1 MPKDQDQNKP
11 GCGENKDTEEGSE
24 ISDEESHRITLRT
37 STSSPQRGT
46 TPQSSPPKFVSVE
59 ELMETAKGVTNMALA
74 HEIVVNQDFQVKPV
88 EPPDGSLEK
97 KIKEIMH
104 KAFWDCL
111 EAQLREDPPSYDHAI
126 KLLAEIKETLLSF
139 LLTGPGHARLR
150 SLIEE
155 VLDLELIQQQAENR
169 ALDISKVVEFV
180 VGMMGSLC
188 APSRDE
194 DIKRLREVTD
204 LVPLLRA
211 IFLVLDKMKIDM
223 ANFAVSSIRPH
234 LLQQSVEYE
243 RKKFQEFLD
252 KQPNALDLTEKWL
265 QDAVRSLRESGAE
278 GSGMVASNPSPLLP
292 VNVHN
297 HAYLHLLKWD
307 HASDPF
313 PETLLMDQVRFQEMQ
328 RDMER
333 LLLVATVLLVVY
345 NTSGEAIAGLPGLM
359 DKLKNT
365 IYTLLTDLHLPSF
378 SAPEALATIGEKMC
392 VDLSEV
398 LSQHGFTPFSSDRLR
413 ALKGQISA
421 VALPDNVIRK
431 VIDSRIQAYLL
442 GVLESRLHNSAP
454 TLPGGLAPVC
464 KELEEMAVKFGRLV
478 NLNKIVFSPFY
489 QQIFQKILKDDVTV

>member
-11 GCGENKDTEEGSE
+11 GCGENKDTEESTE
-24 ISDEESHRITLRT
+24 ISDEESHRIRFKT
-37 STSSPQRGT
+37 STSSLLKGT
-46 TPQSSPPKFVSVE
+46 TPESSPPKLVSVE

-74 HEIVVNQDFQVKPV
+74 HEIVVNQDFQLKPV

-126 KLLAEIKETLLSF
+126 KILAEIKETLLSF

-265 QDAVRSLRESGAE
+265 QDAVRSLQESGAE

-292 VNVHN
+292 MNVHN

-365 IYTLLTDLHLPSF
+365 IYTLLTDLHLHSF
-378 SAPEALATIGEKMC
+378 SAPDALATIGEKMC
-392 VDLSEV
+392 VDLNEV

-442 GVLESRLHNSAP
+442 GVLESRLHKSAP

-478 NLNKIVFSPFY
+478 NMNKLVFSPFY
-489 QQIFQKILKDDVTV
+489 QQIFKKILKDNVTV